1 MEVKAIFGV
10 CVLCVFIILAVAGIV
25 LNHKEYNSNTS
36 GAQQTGDF
44 TKGYVCIFSFLI
56 IAAGFIVAKAVDFC

>member
-10 CVLCVFIILAVAGIV
+10 CVLLVFIILAAAGIV
-25 LNHKEYNSNTS
+25 LNRKEYNRNTPS
-36 GAQQTGDF
+36 TPQTGDF